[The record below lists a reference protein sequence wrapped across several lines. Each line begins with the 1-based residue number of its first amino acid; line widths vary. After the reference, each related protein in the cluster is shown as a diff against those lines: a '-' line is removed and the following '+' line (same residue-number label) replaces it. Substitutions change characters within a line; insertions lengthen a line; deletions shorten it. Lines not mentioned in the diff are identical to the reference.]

1 MATDTSSAYI
11 RSLNES
17 LSHPTGVTLVFAAC
31 TVTVW
36 MFIRERGMHGQRMTV
51 RIGQNSLQVENGE

>member
-17 LSHPTGVTLVFAAC
+17 LSHPTGVTSAFAAC

-36 MFIRERGMHGQRMTV
+36 MFIRERGMHGQRFAMHD
-51 RIGQNSLQVENGE
+51 NE